1 MQSISHEPKQC
12 WCNMQ
17 SISQE
22 PRQCWC
28 NMQSISQEPMQC
40 WCNMQSISQENMQCC
55 CNLIC
60 EAGLTPI
67 YFSPYKKNLEPF
79 PKVSNAEYLTGT
91 YAALV

>member
-1 MQSISHEPKQC
+1 
-12 WCNMQ
+12 MQ

-22 PRQCWC
+22 HMQRWC
-28 NMQSISQEPMQC
+28 NMIS
-40 WCNMQSISQENMQCC
+40 
-55 CNLIC
+55 

-67 YFSPYKKNLEPF
+67 YFCPYKNNLEPF